1 MPRSTLRSQGEVLG
15 LGAERTAP
23 HRGGGGGRRRSGA
36 SPAACAAA
44 ADRADALRRRRLACA
59 AHTAVA
65 GLPACASAL
74 ARGRSTAFMDGPRS
88 GCHAPTHAHG
98 VGRCRR
104 GRRARNAEE
113 GRTAHAETDSVQPR
127 LMQRTYSHCT
137 PEPGRPQ
144 PLGCALVRPR
154 AARLR
159 AAAEKG
165 CAASGLGRDRMG
177 WELRMWWRRRD
188 RCALPAWRRRHTRR
202 TWSLSWRGCLQ
213 LTLG

>member
-1 MPRSTLRSQGEVLG
+1 MPSSTLRSQGEVLG
-15 LGAERTAP
+15 LAQNSTRD
-23 HRGGGGGRRRSGA
+23 GGGGRSGA
-36 SPAACAAA
+36 SPTACAAA
-44 ADRADALRRRRLACA
+44 ADLEDALRRRRLACA

-74 ARGRSTAFMDGPRS
+74 AGGRSTAFMDQ
-88 GCHAPTHAHG
+88 
-98 VGRCRR
+98 GRDAMRLHMR
-104 GRRARNAEE
+104 TASLPSRRARNAEA
-113 GRTAHAETDSVQPR
+113 GRTAHAETDGVQPR
-127 LMQRTYSHCT
+127 LMQRTHSHCT

-213 LTLG
+213 ITLG